1 LAFVRALF
9 DTPTDELAKS
19 ERGLIATSGST
30 YFSMAPNWAIGSEK
44 IMLLCI
50 AGGHNLNAALAQPER
65 IAPPTNPTIL
75 VMA

>member
-1 LAFVRALF
+1 
-9 DTPTDELAKS
+9 
-19 ERGLIATSGST
+19 
-30 YFSMAPNWAIGSEK
+30 MAPNWAIGSEK
-44 IMLLCI
+44 LMLLCI